1 MVKLSS
7 KKRYSSEEI
16 ELIKSCYDK
25 GLKAKQIIRELK
37 KQGFPQRST
46 SAIHSFVSI
55 NIGAHKSKI
64 NPEISQIPEP
74 SNNDKDS
81 SRHNFN
87 SPPWTEPEIAI
98 AVKLIIEQ
106 NRATN
111 SVRSKLKEQ
120 FNIERS
126 ATAISQKVHQIRK
139 KGLVDRYLNFPLESY
154 REPSPISPTTTI
166 VKPSTQETLAITDA
180 LNDFDAKYLK
190 HVIKDRKELLYKLLK
205 TQADNLKEVDASL
218 KYLQQPTIS
227 ISDILQNPEKIDEVT
242 EILKMI
248 KKGAIGPNKPINAE
262 IITFANYAKKPFEL
276 VFLLPLYIQDVLT
289 SSDTLRSKLDSAM
302 YLSLIDNSVG
312 INPVNQDQN
321 IKRPFKDLTKYVVL
335 TNSEEVNLK
344 PLESK
349 INEIVQDKYKT
360 ANIRISQDPLSI
372 LYQLG

>member
-1 MVKLSS
+1 
-7 KKRYSSEEI
+7 
-16 ELIKSCYDK
+16 
-25 GLKAKQIIRELK
+25 
-37 KQGFPQRST
+37 
-46 SAIHSFVSI
+46 
-55 NIGAHKSKI
+55 
-64 NPEISQIPEP
+64 
-74 SNNDKDS
+74 
-81 SRHNFN
+81 
-87 SPPWTEPEIAI
+87 
-98 AVKLIIEQ
+98 
-106 NRATN
+106 
-111 SVRSKLKEQ
+111 
-120 FNIERS
+120 
-126 ATAISQKVHQIRK
+126 
-139 KGLVDRYLNFPLESY
+139 
-154 REPSPISPTTTI
+154 
-166 VKPSTQETLAITDA
+166 
-180 LNDFDAKYLK
+180 
-190 HVIKDRKELLYKLLK
+190 
-205 TQADNLKEVDASL
+205 
-218 KYLQQPTIS
+218 
-227 ISDILQNPEKIDEVT
+227 
-242 EILKMI
+242 MI